1 MTQASGPQEQG
12 AGALNAPE
20 YWPHFIPDPV
30 WAPIATTIVLL
41 CVGVTG
47 VIAHQPWLFPSL
59 GPTAFTQTEYPDH
72 RTARFYN
79 VLMGHGCGAAAGMLA
94 VLAAGASDS
103 PSVLVSGRLTA
114 ARTGAA
120 AIAVALTIL
129 LTLLLRAAHPPA
141 VSTSLLFALGVFRP
155 TAHDVLVIGAGVLI
169 TACAGELLRRLRL
182 RRLRRY
188 LLRRWLAER
197 RQRARITS
205 LPHRH
210 HAP

>member
-12 AGALNAPE
+12 AGAVSAPE

-30 WAPIATTIVLL
+30 WAPIATTLVLL

-47 VIAHQPWLFPSL
+47 VIARQPWLFPSL
-59 GPTAFTQTEYPDH
+59 GPTAFTQTEYPGH

-79 VLMGHGCGAAAGMLA
+79 VLMGHGCGVAAGLLA
-94 VLAAGASDS
+94 VFVSGASGP
-103 PSVLVSGRLTA
+103 PSILATARLTT
-114 ARTGAA
+114 ARMAAA

-155 TAHDVLVIGAGVLI
+155 NLHDVLVIGAGVLI

-188 LLRRWLAER
+188 LLHRWLAAQGR
-197 RQRARITS
+197 RARAPR
-205 LPHRH
+205 LPRRD